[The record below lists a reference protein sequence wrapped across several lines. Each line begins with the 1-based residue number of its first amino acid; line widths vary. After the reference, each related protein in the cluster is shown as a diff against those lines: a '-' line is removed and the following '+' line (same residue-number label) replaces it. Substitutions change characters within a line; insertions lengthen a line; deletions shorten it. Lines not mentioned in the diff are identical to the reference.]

1 MIKIT
6 IKTKQNI
13 NATNPP
19 SKTNSLAIK
28 TKNGEKKQINK
39 KEAETESE
47 AGFRRHDDSNQCLS
61 TTIQK
66 TLTIQIK
73 SNYSYVVIKFSD
85 SKLR

>member
-28 TKNGEKKQINK
+28 TKMARRNKSTKRKQKRNRK
-39 KEAETESE
+39 QDFA
-47 AGFRRHDDSNQCLS
+47 A
-61 TTIQK
+61 TTIQINVSPQRFK
-66 TLTIQIK
+66 K
-73 SNYSYVVIKFSD
+73 P
-85 SKLR
+85 